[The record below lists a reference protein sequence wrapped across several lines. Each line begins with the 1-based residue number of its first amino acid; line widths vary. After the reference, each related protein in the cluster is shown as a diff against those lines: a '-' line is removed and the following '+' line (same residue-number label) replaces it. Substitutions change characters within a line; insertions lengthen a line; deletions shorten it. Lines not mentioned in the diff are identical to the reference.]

1 MLVHQLAMTFQE
13 SWTEPVQEPDL
24 WYRRRH
30 CRQTGS
36 TTVTPAST
44 TRISYRTNQKI
55 WPFVRAEMFVSP
67 YHLIHSRTNWFFS
80 LVSPLQQCLITYRA
94 IFS

>member
-24 WYRRRH
+24 WY
-30 CRQTGS
+30 Q
-36 TTVTPAST
+36 
-44 TRISYRTNQKI
+44 NL
-55 WPFVRAEMFVSP
+55 WPFVRVEMFVSP